1 MLKPGW
7 LASATEA
14 GVALWH
20 DGPTGTGRP
29 PTDRLVI
36 CSVMLDMVVT
46 APVFRST
53 VPVVGPFWMNAAVAV
68 TGIRP
73 SSLNDPVAGG
83 RFRLAVSDP
92 VFRSTLAFSVPGPRG
107 MEALGALRNVLP
119 FTGYLTLTT
128 VSAEAAGAA
137 AIVKTARSPA
147 RAVTV
152 APRAVRARR
161 NRFMRSPWSRGA
173 GVVNADSS
181 CGK

>member
-7 LASATEA
+7 LVRVTDA
-14 GVALWH
+14 GVALSQA
-20 DGPTGTGRP
+20 GPTGTGRP
-29 PTDRLVI
+29 AIDRAVI
-36 CSVMLDMVVT
+36 CRVMLDMVVT

-92 VFRSTLAFSVPGPRG
+92 VFRSTAAFSVPGPRG

-119 FTGYLTLTT
+119 FTLYLTLTT

-147 RAVTV
+147 TTVTV
-152 APRAVRARR
+152 APRTVRVRR
-161 NRFMRSPWSRGA
+161 SRFMR
-173 GVVNADSS
+173 
-181 CGK
+181 